1 MGNFLVHKRR
11 YCYMDLQAP
20 GRPCSQ
26 KLLSESGAVFINVR
40 ISNLMSKWFGD
51 AQKLGEYAF
60 ELLELFAA
68 VFSLAYKLQ
77 PAFIFIDQIDSFMG
91 QRRTTDLEFC
101 IYAVLLC

>member
-51 AQKLGEYAF
+51 AQKLV
-60 ELLELFAA
+60 AA